1 MADVEARR
9 DAREWPSVSIVV
21 PVLNEEQHLSEAVA
35 RLLRQE
41 YDGSLDVVLALGP
54 SRDATDEIA
63 RGLVAGDPRVRLVA
77 NPTGAT
83 PAGLNAA
90 IAASAGE
97 VVVRCDGHALL
108 PHDYVRT
115 AVEVLQRADADNV
128 GGIMAAE
135 GVTDFECA
143 VARAM
148 TTRLGVGGASFHV
161 GGVEGEVP
169 TVYLGVFRRSALER
183 VGGYDESMVR
193 AQDWEM
199 NHRIRASGGRVWF
212 TPDLR
217 VTYRPRSTVAAL
229 SRQYREY
236 GQWRRVV
243 MRRHPET
250 RKMPASLRYLAPPA
264 MVVGVTAGTAAGLLG
279 VVLGQ
284 RWLVGGLLAPAGY
297 VALVGAGAVALG
309 GGLGARSR
317 AQLPVVFAVMHWS
330 WGVGFLAGPRG
341 RGGPGS
347 AVAPAAPAS
356 VVAPDTIA

>member
-1 MADVEARR
+1 MTHEEVRP

-21 PVLNEEQHLSEAVA
+21 PLLNEERHLREVVA
-35 RLLRQE
+35 HLLQQA
-41 YDGSLDVVLALGP
+41 YDGPIDVVLALGP
-54 SRDATDEIA
+54 SHDATDEIA
-63 RGLVAGDPRVRLVA
+63 RELAADPRVRLVA

-90 IAASAGE
+90 IAASSGE

-108 PHDYVRT
+108 PPHYVRT
-115 AVEVLQRADADNV
+115 AVETLRRADADNV

-148 TTRLGVGGASFHV
+148 TTRLGVGGASFHI
-161 GGVEGEVP
+161 GGVEGEAP

-183 VGGYDESMVR
+183 VGGYDQSMVR

-250 RKMPASLRYLAPPA
+250 RKLPGSLRYLAPPV
-264 MVVGVTAGTAAGLLG
+264 MVVGVAAGTAAAVVG
-279 VVLGQ
+279 VASGQ

-297 VALVGAGAVALG
+297 VALVAAGAVALG
-309 GGLGARSR
+309 SGLGARSR

-330 WGVGFLAGPRG
+330 WGVGFLAGPKG
-341 RGGPGS
+341 RGGSGS
-347 AVAPAAPAS
+347 SFAPAS
-356 VVAPDTIA
+356 RPSGVEPDTIA